1 MNHSIPLEAHIQ
13 KNEQAIQELAI
24 QIEVL
29 NRDVHELL
37 KELKVSP
44 EQLTAFVE
52 NKDNF
57 SEENWNTLLEQR
69 KALDEKLLRELQNVS
84 NPQKTKKTLKTMNV
98 QPHWLFVR

>member
-1 MNHSIPLEAHIQ
+1 MNHTIQLEAHIQ

-37 KELKVSP
+37 KELSVSP